1 MSFLSTEALE
11 TFGRLSGVR
20 CSTLLHSVLREHLG
34 LFPPCIDLA
43 RTATL
48 LDVAAHSGEWVR
60 EVAGTY
66 PEGVVLGLAR
76 SGVWVEYVRA
86 LAYQA
91 RVGNVSFWESPLT
104 ELLAQS
110 HCFDLVR
117 ACCVWL
123 DVSPQAWPTVLQE
136 WVRVCAYGGHMLWI
150 EPNLPVIKSA
160 ASASVCELLQRA
172 IALSGHPPSITQ
184 EMERLLSAALGH
196 SVEVWET
203 SIDLS
208 YGTNAYTM
216 LCEHLPLLLSM
227 VQRFLRQMK
236 VASAKELRQLYK
248 QITAEISS
256 TTFMGSWSLT
266 TVVGEKRFPPE
277 VEALAERA

>member
-1 MSFLSTEALE
+1 M
-11 TFGRLSGVR
+11 
-20 CSTLLHSVLREHLG
+20 
-34 LFPPCIDLA
+34 
-43 RTATL
+43 
-48 LDVAAHSGEWVR
+48 
-60 EVAGTY
+60 
-66 PEGVVLGLAR
+66 
-76 SGVWVEYVRA
+76 
-86 LAYQA
+86 
-91 RVGNVSFWESPLT
+91 
-104 ELLAQS
+104 
-110 HCFDLVR
+110 
-117 ACCVWL
+117 
-123 DVSPQAWPTVLQE
+123 
-136 WVRVCAYGGHMLWI
+136 WI
-150 EPNLPVIKSA
+150 EPNLPVTKSA

-184 EMERLLSAALGH
+184 EMERLLSAALDHG
-196 SVEVWET
+196 VQVWET
-203 SIDLS
+203 SLDLS
-208 YGTNAYTM
+208 YGTNAHTR